1 MLFKSMV
8 VMTFFITSFVA
19 LIALQYHLQLQKSV
33 LFSPFDLQFVS
44 ADSKSSS
51 ILNITNST
59 NDKPTYTDKFGI
71 REIYPT
77 KPQGREWF
85 VNMTDPKNDTLLSF
99 FDDAPIN
106 REKDGSWKITNPSN
120 RAWQVRMNVETP
132 TGMEPWKNV
141 EITGYAKVISVK
153 ASKNNSDNNKTN
165 SANQDYS
172 QTLNDVAWY
181 ARSGRHNSESPCEGT
196 ALIGGIHTDG
206 SVGWK
211 KSIWFTGG
219 YTDERALNQVTK
231 PLLDRWIGWKV
242 VIYNIN
248 NDTAVK
254 MESYLD
260 ENNTNHWK
268 KVTGFVDNGGW
279 YANTDDATFFS
290 AGCGKPKDYIITNPG
305 DFVTFRTD
313 NIIWDFKNL
322 SVREIKPQQPL

>member
-1 MLFKSMV
+1 MGV
-8 VMTFFITSFVA
+8 IAFFITSFVVI
-19 LIALQYHLQLQKSV
+19 IALQYHLQLKNIEP
-33 LFSPFDLQFVS
+33 FSPFDLQFVT
-44 ADSKSSS
+44 ADSKSSTVH
-51 ILNITNST
+51 NITDDTNRKHTNS
-59 NDKPTYTDKFGI
+59 DKFGI

-77 KPQGREWF
+77 KPQGREWY
-85 VNMTDPKNDTLLSF
+85 VNMTNPKNDTLLSF
-99 FDDAPIN
+99 TFDAPIN
-106 REKDGSWKITNPSN
+106 REKDGSWQITNPK
-120 RAWQVRMNVETP
+120 VRMNVETP

-153 ASKNNSDNNKTN
+153 SSKNSSDSNKTS

-172 QTLNDVAWY
+172 QTLNDIAWY
-181 ARSGRHNSESPCEGT
+181 ARSGRHNSETPCEGT

-231 PLLDRWIGWKV
+231 PLLGRWIGWKV
-242 VIYNIN
+242 VIYNID

-254 MESYLD
+254 MESYID
-260 ENNTNHWK
+260 ENNTNHWQ

-279 YANTDDATFFS
+279 YANTDDVTFFS

-322 SVREIKPQQPL
+322 SVREIKPPEPLRSIMK